1 MTESRILGIG
11 ATLLTVLMSTAWAQA
26 PKGLTA
32 RELFYSAPAVAKPAT
47 APRKTTPPPVKA
59 AIEKP
64 AQKEPTVAK
73 STPEP
78 KKAVEQMPEQKRPV
92 EMEMKLPGGGSLVM
106 ASTSSVPLGLRY
118 SILKYT
124 SDDDYVEVDPEYTF
138 HSGDKIRL
146 RVQVNDAGYLY
157 VVMQGTS
164 GAWRVMF
171 PAPEIDAGSNR
182 VVPNRQYDVP
192 GRTRVFFDE
201 QAGTEKLFVVLSR
214 QPLKEMDQLIYE
226 LDNQKSAE
234 PAPASST
241 PKSMMASAAIG
252 NSMVSQLRDGVMA
265 RDLVFE
271 KVDESKP
278 APTAGN
284 RKETATYVVN
294 ASLTS
299 DSRLVADISL
309 KHR

>member
-11 ATLLTVLMSTAWAQA
+11 ATLMTVLVSTAWAQA

-32 RELFYSAPAVAKPAT
+32 RELFYTAPAVAKSPA
-47 APRKTTPPPVKA
+47 APKKPVQSPAKPA
-59 AIEKP
+59 AEKP
-64 AQKEPTVAK
+64 AQKEQTIAK
-73 STPEP
+73 SAPEP
-78 KKAVEQMPEQKRPV
+78 KKAAEQPTDRKRPV
-92 EMEMKLPGGGSLVM
+92 EMETKLPGGGSLVM

-118 SILKYT
+118 SILKY
-124 SDDDYVEVDPEYTF
+124 SGDDDYVEVDPEHTF

-146 RVQVNDAGYLY
+146 RVQVNDPGYLY

-164 GAWRVMF
+164 GTWRVMF
-171 PAPEIDAGSNR
+171 PAPEIDSGSNR

-192 GRTRVFFDE
+192 GRTRVVFDE
-201 QAGTEKLFVVLSR
+201 QSGTEKLFVILSR

-226 LDNQKSAE
+226 LDTQKTA
-234 PAPASST
+234 APASAT

-252 NSMVSQLRDGVMA
+252 NSTVSQLRNGVLA

-278 APTAGN
+278 APSASGS

-294 ASLTS
+294 SSLTS
-299 DSRLVADISL
+299 DSRLIADISL
-309 KHR
+309 KHK